1 MRLLA
6 CTAAGLLLAATAG
19 PALAQDVVVEGPG
32 HEISPGTVIH
42 PAVGVTTGIDSNVFY
57 EDTNPTAAPLI
68 RLFGIF
74 AIASQADKPEGE
86 QKLIVDNAADATPDD
101 SKPTLVWRL
110 GGRLQLEGYPT
121 GSTAVT
127 RRTNF
132 GGNVMGRVVVKPD
145 GPVSFSVADRFTRDT
160 RPHNFESPRQP
171 QPGCQPP
178 PGRARL
184 QAGRRTHRSRNP
196 LREHDRRL
204 RGLFGFVRQPNS
216 APPRRSRRLAD
227 PSDHS
232 PDARSVIRLLRAPW
246 QQRVGGVPFKNSSN
260 PLRVQFAIATALS
273 EMTTLKARIGY
284 GNGFYSA
291 LESFQNVIGGA
302 EFGYRYSEM
311 GRISFSYEYDFHDSI
326 NANYFRDHALVA
338 KLQQQV
344 GLILLSADASAR
356 LRGYRGIS
364 PAIGAA
370 SRDDVILAAGL
381 TANYLLRDWFA
392 ITGDFQ
398 AVSDQTNYMTTFRH
412 VRRPQLHPG
421 RGHRWRHRRVLMVEP
436 LRVAIA
442 GVGYW
447 GINLVR
453 VLAAEPGAR
462 VTWLCDADEKRLQRA
477 APHAPAASTANRLR
491 PCWRLQTSMPWCLRR
506 RP

>member
-86 QKLIVDNAADATPDD
+86 QNLTVENKPEETPDD

-110 GGRLQLEGYPT
+110 GGRLQLEAYPA

-127 RRTNF
+127 SRTNL

-145 GPVSFSVADRFTRDT
+145 GPVSFSVDDRFIRDT
-160 RPHNFESPRQP
+160 RPHNFESRGNLNRDVNHLQVGLDFK
-171 QPGCQPP
+171 PG
-178 PGRARL
+178 GGLIDLGLRYENTIDVFEASAETFANRL
-184 QAGRRTHRSRNP
+184 QHLLGARAAWQILPVT
-196 LREHDRRL
+196 RL
-204 RGLFGFVRQPNS
+204 TLDGSFGLFGPLGSSN
-216 APPRRSRRLAD
+216 
-227 PSDHS
+227 
-232 PDARSVIRLLRAPW
+232 
-246 QQRVGGVPFKNSSN
+246 VGGTTFKNSSY

-273 EMTTLKARIGY
+273 EMTTLKARVGY

-344 GLILLSADASAR
+344 GLILLSAEASAR

-364 PAIGAA
+364 PVIGAA

-381 TANYLLRDWFA
+381 TAHYLLRDWFA

-398 AVSDQTNYMTTFRH
+398 AVSDQTNYMTNFAGFSDDPSYTRI
-412 VRRPQLHPG
+412 
-421 RGHRWRHRRVLMVEP
+421 E
-436 LRVAIA
+436 ATA
-442 GVGYW
+442 GVT
-447 GINLVR
+447 
-453 VLAAEPGAR
+453 AAF
-462 VTWLCDADEKRLQRA
+462 
-477 APHAPAASTANRLR
+477 
-491 PCWRLQTSMPWCLRR
+491 
-506 RP
+506 